1 MFTCLD
7 CETNFEIDENTEV
20 DDIVKCPECELKMIV
35 LSTHPPSV
43 DFAE

>member
-7 CETNFEIDENTEV
+7 CETNFDIDEDTEP
-20 DDIVKCPECELKMIV
+20 DDIVKCPECDLKMIV
-35 LSTHPPSV
+35 LSTNPPSV

>member
-7 CETNFEIDENTEV
+7 CETNIDISEDVQV
-20 DDIVKCPECELKMIV
+20 DDIITCPECELKMLV

-43 DFAE
+43 DFAD